1 MGPSSELSERFV
13 TPSPEVSGRSL
24 SPSPEVS
31 GSSVGP
37 SPEVSG
43 TPEVSGRSA
52 NPSSE
57 VSEKGFLGVIQMQI
71 ALLSSSLQC
80 LIISML
86 MIPTP
91 AAEAKLYRSIVSPN
105 YTY

>member
-1 MGPSSELSERFV
+1 M

-52 NPSSE
+52 SPSSE
-57 VSEKGFLGVIQMQI
+57 VSEKGVLGVIQMQI
-71 ALLSSSLQC
+71 AVAEFFTAVLDHFNADDSYTSS
-80 LIISML
+80 
-86 MIPTP
+86 
-91 AAEAKLYRSIVSPN
+91 
-105 YTY
+105 